1 MVDAPNRPVPEL
13 GELERGILRYLWRV
27 GDADVLQVHAAVG
40 ARRGISVNTVGSGL
54 ERLYRKRLVS
64 RWKVSH
70 AYRYKPTLDRD
81 HFAVRQLADSVGGLQ
96 ALASRGVLA
105 SFLDLLSDADKSA
118 LGELEELIARKQRE
132 SKA

>member
-1 MVDAPNRPVPEL
+1 VDAPNRPVPEL

-81 HFAVRQLADSVGGLQ
+81 HFAVRQLADSVRAAG
-96 ALASRGVLA
+96 AREPWSSRVF
-105 SFLDLLSDADKSA
+105 SRS
-118 LGELEELIARKQRE
+118 RE
-132 SKA
+132 RRRRVGTR

>member
-1 MVDAPNRPVPEL
+1 VVAAANRPVPEL

-40 ARRGISVNTVGSGL
+40 VRRSISVNTVGSGL

-81 HFAVRQLADSVGGLQ
+81 HFGVRQLADSVGGLQ

-105 SFLDLLSDADKSA
+105 SFLDLVSDADESA
-118 LGELEELIARKQRE
+118 LGELEELIARKRRE